1 MKELD
6 PLIHSQLRLAVLS
19 ILMSVE
25 EADFMYL
32 KEKTGATTG
41 NLSVQITKLSDAGY
55 VEVDKTFR
63 NKRPRTVCR
72 MTEKGREAFVG
83 YIATLREVVSPALG
97 DDILPHGLMPSI

>member
-32 KEKTGATTG
+32 KEKTEATTG
-41 NLSVQITKLSDAGY
+41 NLSVQITKLSEAGY

-83 YIATLREVVSPALG
+83 YIATLRELVSPTLG

>member
-25 EADFMYL
+25 GADFMYL

-41 NLSVQITKLSDAGY
+41 NLSVQITKLSEAGY

-83 YIATLREVVSPALG
+83 YIATLRELVSPALG